1 MPFSNLV
8 TNLDVREAW
17 SCLWNAI
24 SGPQNRYGG
33 PMPEGWGEE
42 YSELWEVFTGASNGA
57 QVKAKMT
64 ELNVPGTFTNFV
76 KDRMKGIYLVAL
88 GTEEKIEEY
97 LVGFH
102 LCATNVLND
111 LRHV

>member
-1 MPFSNLV
+1 MVWCRWFTQKWLDGHAWMDGRDGSRERGSDARTV
-8 TNLDVREAW
+8 LDVW
-17 SCLWNAI
+17 
-24 SGPQNRYGG
+24 
-33 PMPEGWGEE
+33 
-42 YSELWEVFTGASNGA
+42 WEVFTGASNGA

-102 LCATNVLND
+102 LCATNVLDD